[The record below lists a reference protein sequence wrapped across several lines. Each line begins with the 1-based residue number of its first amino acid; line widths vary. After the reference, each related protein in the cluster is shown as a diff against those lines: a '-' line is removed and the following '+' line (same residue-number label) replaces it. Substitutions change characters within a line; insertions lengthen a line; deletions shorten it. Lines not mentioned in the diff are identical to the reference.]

1 MREIHKGIITENMG
15 QIFVVMGKSATGK
28 DTVYK
33 RLIQDTGLALKTV
46 VPYTTRPIRSGETD
60 GVEYHFVTTEQWEAW
75 KQAGKIIESR
85 TYHTMLG
92 DWHYFT
98 AADGQIRL
106 LEHDYI
112 LIGTL
117 EAYEQ
122 IRAYFGKEA
131 VVPVYIELEDGE
143 RLQRAL
149 NREKQQQ
156 KPRYDELCR
165 RFLADLEDFSEEN
178 VIRCGIQKRYQNE
191 NLDRCVQEIRE
202 DIEER
207 IVNKHKIML

>member
-1 MREIHKGIITENMG
+1 MG

-28 DTVYK
+28 DTIYK
-33 RLIQDTGLALKTV
+33 RLQTEDRLGLQTV
-46 VPYTTRPIRSGETD
+46 IPYTTRPIRAGETD
-60 GVEYHFVTTEQWEAW
+60 GVEYHFVTAEQWQEW
-75 KQAGKIIESR
+75 MRAGKIIESR

-106 LEHDYI
+106 DRQNYI
-112 LIGTL
+112 LIGTP

-122 IRAYFGKEA
+122 IRAYFGAEA
-131 VVPVYIELEDGE
+131 VVPIYIELEDGE

-149 NREKQQQ
+149 DRERQQS

-165 RFLADLEDFSEEN
+165 RFLADMEDFAEEN
-178 VIRCGIQKRYQNE
+178 INRLAVSKRYQNMDLE
-191 NLDRCVQEIRE
+191 KCVAEIVK
-202 DIEER
+202 DIEEN
-207 IVNKHKIML
+207 IVKKEENML

>member
-1 MREIHKGIITENMG
+1 MG

-28 DTVYK
+28 DTIYK
-33 RLIQDTGLALKTV
+33 RLVQNKQLALKTV
-46 VPYTTRPIRSGETD
+46 VPYTTRPIRVGETD
-60 GVEYHFVTTEQWEAW
+60 GVEYHFVTEEQWAVW
-75 KQAGKIIESR
+75 LSDGKIIESR

-98 AADGQIRL
+98 AADGQIE
-106 LEHDYI
+106 LEKSNYI

-117 EAYEQ
+117 AAYTQ
-122 IRAYFGKEA
+122 IRAYFGEEA

-149 NREKQQQ
+149 ERERQQQ

-165 RFLADLEDFSEEN
+165 RFLADMEDFSEEN
-178 VIRCGIQKRYQNE
+178 VAECGIVKRYRND
-191 NLDRCVQEIRE
+191 NLETCVQEIVS
-202 DIEER
+202 DIEEK
-207 IVNKHKIML
+207 IVKKYNNVL